1 RRNLIIPERWINYI
15 TLFYVA
21 FYGLDYLLLSRQ
33 FIPATVHLVLFS
45 LIVKV
50 FSIHRERDYL
60 YIAVL
65 SFAMV
70 LAAAVLTVDS
80 LFFLLFGIFL
90 LLALTTATSM
100 EMRRSWAESRAR
112 NVATE
117 EEDAPAEKV
126 DLSPPL
132 ARTTFGLAITI
143 LLFASAIFFLLP
155 RRLTAGYLSS
165 FRSQGEL
172 ISGFRDDVQLGEIGR
187 IQQSD

>member
-1 RRNLIIPERWINYI
+1 MKWRRKSKAERGIERLRAEHPQIQRYFELSLFLLTATGFATLAGTGKLDPLSLIVITATLVIQALLLLQRRNLIIPERWINYI

-45 LIVKV
+45 LIVKI

-90 LLALTTATSM
+90 LLALTRSEEHTS
-100 EMRRSWAESRAR
+100 ELQSPCNLVCRLLL
-112 NVATE
+112 
-117 EEDAPAEKV
+117 EKKKN
-126 DLSPPL
+126 
-132 ARTTFGLAITI
+132 
-143 LLFASAIFFLLP
+143 
-155 RRLTAGYLSS
+155 
-165 FRSQGEL
+165 
-172 ISGFRDDVQLGEIGR
+172 
-187 IQQSD
+187 